1 MWLKRLIGH
10 STGREQQTSQPQT
23 VTEPTSHE
31 VVYGEI
37 KSRLDAQRSNIGD
50 LNTKANALIGFG
62 GAILAILLGTQA
74 SWLAL
79 SEIPKTLA
87 VLGGTL
93 LIFSVVFAYRGYNL
107 QSYRADP
114 EPRSLAERYRYKP
127 ISETREMLMANLVD
141 GFEFNEKVIKT
152 RVRQIRYSFRLQ
164 LLAIILLG
172 LATLLGILR
181 DAKVL

>member
-1 MWLKRLIGH
+1 MNRPIKI
-10 STGREQQTSQPQT
+10 EQQPSQPQA
-23 VTEPTSHE
+23 VVEPSGHE
-31 VVYGEI
+31 LVYEEI
-37 KSRLDAQRSNIGD
+37 KSRLDAQHSNVED

-74 SWLAL
+74 SWLAM
-79 SEIPKTLA
+79 SELPKTLA
-87 VLGGTL
+87 VIGGTT

-114 EPRSLAERYRYKP
+114 KPRSLAERYRYKP

-141 GFEFNEKVIKT
+141 SFQFNEKVIKT
-152 RVRQIRYSFRLQ
+152 RVHQIRYSFRLQ